1 MGIKELYS
9 IIGKANGKTI
19 IRDDLRRTVAAVSY
33 CFGRTSGMLEK
44 LIYGNRY

>member
-9 IIGKANGKTI
+9 IIGDINGEEI
-19 IRDDLRRTVAAVSY
+19 IRNDLRRTVAAVSY

-44 LIYGNRY
+44 LVYGSRY